1 MRNILKKLI
10 KIPSVSGREGRLGAY
25 IAAEMQPYFDTV
37 KTDALGNVICHKA
50 GAGKKLLFCAH
61 MDEIGFIVTFIE
73 EDGFLRC
80 APVGGMDWNAAAY
93 SRVVF
98 ENGRSG
104 VLIPEEETKPE
115 DYKGDTFVVDIGAK
129 SRAEAA
135 RLVKIGDCF
144 ALEGKVFPLAGNRI
158 CGHPLDDKLGCAVL
172 MSAARESAF
181 FQNDITFVFSVQEEV
196 GLRGAR
202 TAAFDVAPDFGIA
215 VDVTLTGD
223 TKGGKPMAVSLGKGA
238 AIKLKDKSVLCDRY
252 LTERMTDIA
261 REQGIPYQR
270 EVLTVGGSDTAAL
283 QLAGAGCHAGC
294 VSIPLRYCHS
304 GVETADMKDVQAS
317 YNMVCALA
325 QADFTQF

>member
-1 MRNILKKLI
+1 MRTILKQLL
-10 KIPSVSGREGRLGAY
+10 KIPSVSGREECLGAY
-25 IAAEMQPYFDTV
+25 IAGEMEPYFDTV
-37 KTDALGNVICHKA
+37 RTDALGNVICHKA

-73 EDGFLRC
+73 EEGFLRC
-80 APVGGMDWNAAAY
+80 APVGGIDWNAAAY

-104 VLIPEEETKPE
+104 VLIPEEGVKPE

-144 ALEGKVFPLAGNRI
+144 ALESKLFSLAGSRI
-158 CGHPLDDKLGCAVL
+158 CGRPLDDKLGCAVL
-172 MSAARESAF
+172 MAAAKEAAS

-202 TAAFDVAPDFGIA
+202 TAAFDAEPDFGIA

-223 TKGGKPMAVSLGKGA
+223 TKGAKPMAVSLGKGA
-238 AIKLKDKSVLCDRY
+238 AIKLKDKSVICDGY
-252 LTERMTDIA
+252 LTEKMAQLA
-261 REQGIPYQR
+261 REQGIPHQK
-270 EVLTVGGSDTAAL
+270 EILTVGGSDTAAL
-283 QLAGAGCHAGC
+283 QLAGAGCRAGC
-294 VSIPLRYCHS
+294 ISIPLRYCHS
-304 GVETADMKDVQAS
+304 GVETADMKDVQAARDL
-317 YNMVCALA
+317 VCVIA
-325 QADFTQF
+325 QADFA